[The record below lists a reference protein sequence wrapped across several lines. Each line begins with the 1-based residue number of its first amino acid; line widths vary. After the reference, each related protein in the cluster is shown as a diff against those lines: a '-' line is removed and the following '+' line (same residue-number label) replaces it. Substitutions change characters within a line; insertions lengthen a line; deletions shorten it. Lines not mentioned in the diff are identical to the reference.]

1 MLMIILNK
9 SAVIVAGAVLDYR
22 DYISNYQ
29 NMWDTN

>member
-9 SAVIVAGAVLDYR
+9 PAVIVAGAALDYK
-22 DYISNYQ
+22 DYIGNYQ